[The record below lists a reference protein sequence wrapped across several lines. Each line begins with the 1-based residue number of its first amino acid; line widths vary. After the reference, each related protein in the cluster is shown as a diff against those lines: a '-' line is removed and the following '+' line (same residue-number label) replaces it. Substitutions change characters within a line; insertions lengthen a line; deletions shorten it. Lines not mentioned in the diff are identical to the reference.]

1 MLFLAAAGITL
12 GFAVAAVIMMAAMV
26 PVGFGLFLA
35 IGLGFGR
42 LFGFFSLGLLL
53 GFGCLG
59 SFRSGILLAL
69 GTGLPVSPT
78 GALLGCFS
86 VGFFGFK
93 WR

>member
-1 MLFLAAAGITL
+1 MQPLLRLHFLLFLAAAGITL

-26 PVGFGLFLA
+26 PGGFWLFLA

-59 SFRSGILLAL
+59 SFGSGTAEK
-69 GTGLPVSPT
+69 TWP
-78 GALLGCFS
+78 A
-86 VGFFGFK
+86 
-93 WR
+93 